1 MRQPGGEGAAL
12 RAGPRAPGRRKAPL
26 RGARRRSGS
35 RLSWPWRD
43 PNTLLS
49 WKYNSRTRGLGR
61 GGRRGSSGPW
71 PRSAAFPPT
80 CSEVRLHTVHLS
92 VALVCLPT
100 LNRIVSLHCPNS
112 RPFLRRQG
120 CPSGQQGWLSRQGA
134 GWKEACGL
142 SGSLCHEGISLN
154 NCKAEVRG
162 PNTCEDLM
170 VAVSPHGAAAP
181 SCSFAHPHHIHA
193 EPASGQVSSQPQTRW
208 ARTYTHAGVCHLS
221 PQWPVQTWMDPRRD
235 GSDPDS
241 AAECPPRRHCDQVLL
256 EATAGQS
263 RRGPRAHCS

>member
-1 MRQPGGEGAAL
+1 MKQGAAL
-12 RAGPRAPGRRKAPL
+12 RAGPRAPGRRKAAPHL
-26 RGARRRSGS
+26 CGE
-35 RLSWPWRD
+35 
-43 PNTLLS
+43 
-49 WKYNSRTRGLGR
+49 LG
-61 GGRRGSSGPW
+61 GGQAADFLGPGGTPTPSCPGCITHGHEAWAVGGVGGSSGPW

-80 CSEVRLHTVHLS
+80 CSEVRLHTVYLS
-92 VALVCLPT
+92 VALVCL
-100 LNRIVSLHCPNS
+100 SLHYPNS
-112 RPFLRRQG
+112 RQFLRRQG

-162 PNTCEDLM
+162 PNPCEDLM

-181 SCSFAHPHHIHA
+181 SCSFAHPHHIRA

-208 ARTYTHAGVCHLS
+208 ARTYTHAGACHLS

-235 GSDPDS
+235 GPDS
-241 AAECPPRRHCDQVLL
+241 PEECPPRHHSHCDQVLL